1 MELVEQIKISSLAAD
16 DERLSYRFQDEFKRA
31 LSQNSA
37 GFNLINDEEFLL
49 SEIDLLDNDFSL
61 LNNDDGVRGDTE
73 INRLTMP
80 RQSVISS
87 DL

>member
-1 MELVEQIKISSLAAD
+1 
-16 DERLSYRFQDEFKRA
+16 
-31 LSQNSA
+31 
-37 GFNLINDEEFLL
+37 LINDEEFLL

>member
-1 MELVEQIKISSLAAD
+1 MELVEQIKTSSLAAD